1 MIFLRVLG
9 ILIALAGVAMLVLSV
24 VNGGQAVE
32 GVSQSLAA
40 FAMIAGLLLA
50 MAADAGAKLSR
61 KQQEAAQKKADAK
74 KPKQGA

>member
-1 MIFLRVLG
+1 MIFLRVVG
-9 ILIALAGVAMLVLSV
+9 IVIALAGAALLVFSV
-24 VNGGQAVE
+24 LNGTDAVT

-40 FAMIAGLLLA
+40 FAMIGGLLMA

>member
-1 MIFLRVLG
+1 MIFLRIVG
-9 ILIALAGVAMLVLSV
+9 ILIALAGAAMVVFSV
-24 VNGGQAVE
+24 VNGSEAIA

-40 FAMIAGLLLA
+40 FAMIGGLLMA

-61 KQQEAAQKKADAK
+61 KQQEAAQKKADTK

>member
-1 MIFLRVLG
+1 MIFIRIFG
-9 ILIALAGVAMLVLSV
+9 ILISLAGVLMLFFSV
-24 VNGGQAVE
+24 ANNGQTVG

-40 FAMIAGLLLA
+40 VAMIGGLLLA

-74 KPKQGA
+74 KPKQG